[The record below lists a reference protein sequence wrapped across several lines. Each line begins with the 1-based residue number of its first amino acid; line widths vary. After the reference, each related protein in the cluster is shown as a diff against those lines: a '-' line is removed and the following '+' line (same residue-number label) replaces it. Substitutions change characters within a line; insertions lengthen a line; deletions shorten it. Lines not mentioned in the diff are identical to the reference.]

1 MSDSR
6 RPIELLF
13 AFWLASAL
21 TYPGGGHALAEEP
34 AGADATAITY
44 EFEDDLVQGGM
55 VQPGVEVLHVRR
67 GGQRVS
73 LVRAR
78 TQFIAELLKSAQD
91 L

>member
-6 RPIELLF
+6 RRRELLF

-21 TYPGGGHALAEEP
+21 AYPGGHALAEEP
-34 AGADATAITY
+34 AGADATATTY
-44 EFEDDLVQGGM
+44 EFEDDLVNGGTLR
-55 VQPGVEVLHVRR
+55 PGVEVLHVRR
-67 GGQRVS
+67 RGARQS

-78 TQFIAELLKSAQD
+78 TQFIVELLKSAQD